1 MWQGDVLRAF
11 SYGAGLVF
19 LTALG
24 GQCASFWQGRRPLR
38 RLALLIGCI
47 VLGTLAGW
55 KVATW
60 FNNRVFWQILLA
72 AGLMMPRRFGVGP
85 VLLFL
90 AAMVGVVDF
99 GQPFAVLLGSVAGLF
114 VSAGIEQK
122 ARSVVRPEIADV
134 FQAVAVTAVL
144 LIALMGVLGI

>member
-1 MWQGDVLRAF
+1 
-11 SYGAGLVF
+11 
-19 LTALG
+19 
-24 GQCASFWQGRRPLR
+24 
-38 RLALLIGCI
+38 
-47 VLGTLAGW
+47 
-55 KVATW
+55 
-60 FNNRVFWQILLA
+60 
-72 AGLMMPRRFGVGP
+72 MMPRRFGVGP